1 MDLLDRITKDPQ
13 ILAGKPTIRGMRIS
27 VELVMER
34 LNSGVW
40 TEEDILNGYPG
51 LLTPED
57 IEACRL
63 YAATGA
69 SLTNVVW
76 SEFMDRFDEAVRQ
89 DAEKLRKSQQA

>member
-27 VELVMER
+27 VEQIIDL
-34 LNSGVW
+34 LNGGVW
-40 TEEDILNGYPG
+40 TEEDILQSWPW
-51 LLTPED
+51 LTPED

-69 SLTNVVW
+69 PLTNVDW
-76 SEFMDRFDEAVRQ
+76 YEFMARLDEADRQ
-89 DAEKLRKSQQA
+89 DAEKRQKSQKA

>member
-27 VELVMER
+27 VEQIME
-34 LNSGVW
+34 LLDGGVW
-40 TEEDILNGYPG
+40 TEEDIFNNWPG
-51 LLTPED
+51 LTPED

-69 SLTNVVW
+69 PLTSVDW
-76 SEFMDRFDEAVRQ
+76 YEFMARLDEADRQ
-89 DAEKLRKSQQA
+89 DAEKRRKSQKA

>member
-27 VELVMER
+27 VEQIMDL
-34 LNSGVW
+34 LNGGVW
-40 TEEDILNGYPG
+40 TEEDIFNSWPG
-51 LLTPED
+51 LTAED

-69 SLTNVVW
+69 PLTNVDW
-76 SEFMDRFDEAVRQ
+76 CEFMAEFDEAVRQ
-89 DAEKLRKSQQA
+89 DAEKLRKSRKA

>member
-27 VELVMER
+27 VEQIVDL
-34 LNSGVW
+34 LDGGAW
-40 TEEDILNGYPG
+40 TEEDIFNAWPG
-51 LLTPED
+51 LTPED

-69 SLTNVVW
+69 PLTNVDW
-76 SEFMDRFDEAVRQ
+76 YEFMARLGEADRR
-89 DAEKLRKSQQA
+89 DAEKRRKYQNA

>member
-27 VELVMER
+27 VEQIMDL
-34 LNSGVW
+34 LNGGMW
-40 TEEDILNGYPG
+40 TEEDIFNSWPW
-51 LLTPED
+51 LTPED

-69 SLTNVVW
+69 PLSNVVW
-76 SEFMDRFDEAVRQ
+76 EEFMARFDEAVRQ